1 MTVSVDLLGHPVEVD
16 CDDPEVERVM
26 HELLADLLAA
36 PTVAAPDD
44 VERIPVHGS
53 LTATLLA
60 DLIEHLDDATVRF
73 GAGHLLPHAAAV
85 ARTDGSAAL
94 LCGEAGAGTSTLA
107 AALLRRGCAYLTD
120 RTAVLD
126 PETLEVL
133 PVRRP
138 ISLTGDARSR
148 HATARPPWAG
158 PDDAWLVPAGALAQV
173 ALPTGPLEPRL
184 LVFPRYDAN
193 AAGTHVVRVAA
204 AEAAYLVGGRSSRLA
219 DVTGGALPV
228 LARLARR
235 VPAYRLHYDDAERAA
250 EEVLRLWSTV

>member
-1 MTVSVDLLGHPVEVD
+1 MTVSVDLLGHAVELD
-16 CDDPEVERVM
+16 CDDAEVEQVVRD
-26 HELLADLLAA
+26 LLADLLASS
-36 PTVAAPDD
+36 TVPVGD
-44 VERIPVHGS
+44 VERIPVHGPLS
-53 LTATLLA
+53 ATLLA
-60 DLIEHLDDATVRF
+60 DLVEHLDDAAVRF
-73 GAGHLLPHAAAV
+73 GTGRLLPHAAAV
-85 ARTDGSAAL
+85 ARADGSVAL

-138 ISLTGDARSR
+138 ISLTGGARSR
-148 HATARPPWAG
+148 HVTARPSWAG
-158 PDDAWLVPAGALAQV
+158 PEDAWLVPAGALAQV

-184 LVFPRYDAN
+184 LVFPRYDAH
-193 AAGTHVVRVAA
+193 AAGTHVAKVAA
-204 AEAAYLVGGRSSRLA
+204 GEAAYLVGSRSSRLG

-235 VPAYRLHYDDAERAA
+235 VPAYQLHYDDAERAA

>member
-1 MTVSVDLLGHPVEVD
+1 M
-16 CDDPEVERVM
+16 
-26 HELLADLLAA
+26 
-36 PTVAAPDD
+36 
-44 VERIPVHGS
+44 ERIPVHGPLS
-53 LTATLLA
+53 ATLLA
-60 DLIEHLDDATVRF
+60 DLVEHLDDAAVRF
-73 GAGHLLPHAAAV
+73 GTGRLLPHAAAV
-85 ARTDGSAAL
+85 ARADGSVAL

-138 ISLTGDARSR
+138 ISLTGGARSR
-148 HATARPPWAG
+148 HVTARPSWAG
-158 PDDAWLVPAGALAQV
+158 PEDAWLVPAGALAQV

-184 LVFPRYDAN
+184 LVFPRYDAH
-193 AAGTHVVRVAA
+193 AAGTHVAKVAA
-204 AEAAYLVGGRSSRLA
+204 GEAAYLVGSRSSRLG

-235 VPAYRLHYDDAERAA
+235 VPAYQLHYDDAERAA